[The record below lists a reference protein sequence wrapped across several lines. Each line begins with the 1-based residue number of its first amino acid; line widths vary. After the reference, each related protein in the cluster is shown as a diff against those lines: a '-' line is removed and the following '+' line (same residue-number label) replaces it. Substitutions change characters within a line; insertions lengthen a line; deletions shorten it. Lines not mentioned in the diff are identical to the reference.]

1 MKFKTA
7 LLFLFFCAELCA
19 YTPENVF
26 VIANSTSK
34 KSMELAETYC
44 RKRNIPSENIIALNL
59 KEAPD
64 ITRELYERQIAIP
77 VYEAL
82 KKSGKIS
89 ALNGTNIPKEALV
102 TQSQV
107 EAMTICKGVPFI
119 IRPEIAEMKGE
130 KKNYIKND
138 AASVDSELA
147 MLLQGSYQLNGFRKN
162 PAAGMELSMDMAK
175 ILKLIPIGRLDG
187 HTYEAAKSVLESA
200 LEAEK
205 KGLRGRAYIDKSK
218 KYKEGDL
225 RLDKTAEELKAQGFD
240 ISIDGNLACMS
251 YTQRFDAPIFYFGWY
266 TFAPIAYFKSKDM
279 LFASGASAQHIY
291 SWSATNLTNT
301 KATWTPN
308 LVSHRAAVSFGY
320 VYEPFLPLTHNS
332 AIYVKSLFQGN
343 CAGIAILAS
352 QMGLSWQ
359 NIAIADPLFEPLK
372 HDLDA
377 QLSDIESGL
386 GDELSQYAAIRK
398 MNLLAEASGKQKAVE
413 FGKTLS
419 EKLPSKFALNWKI
432 SQFLS
437 DLNELDK
444 AIEFAKKSLLETPR
458 VFQNY
463 GLIFEICAFL
473 EAKDKNFDSASI
485 YEEML
490 DSAFKDKNDDFLK
503 VALPYALKRAKFAAK
518 KREKYEGK
526 LNELIPPK
534 PAKK

>member
-107 EAMTICKGVPFI
+107 EAITICKGVPFI

-162 PAAGMELSMDMAK
+162 PAVGMELSMDMAK

-187 HTYEAAKSVLESA
+187 HTYEAAKKVLESA

-240 ISIDGNLACMS
+240 ISIDKNPACMS
-251 YTQRFDAPIFYFGWY
+251 YTQRFDAPVFYFGWY

-279 LFASGASAQHIY
+279 LFASGASAQHI
-291 SWSATNLTNT
+291 
-301 KATWTPN
+301 
-308 LVSHRAAVSFGY
+308 
-320 VYEPFLPLTHNS
+320 
-332 AIYVKSLFQGN
+332 
-343 CAGIAILAS
+343 
-352 QMGLSWQ
+352 
-359 NIAIADPLFEPLK
+359 
-372 HDLDA
+372 
-377 QLSDIESGL
+377 
-386 GDELSQYAAIRK
+386 
-398 MNLLAEASGKQKAVE
+398 
-413 FGKTLS
+413 
-419 EKLPSKFALNWKI
+419 
-432 SQFLS
+432 
-437 DLNELDK
+437 
-444 AIEFAKKSLLETPR
+444 
-458 VFQNY
+458 
-463 GLIFEICAFL
+463 
-473 EAKDKNFDSASI
+473 
-485 YEEML
+485 
-490 DSAFKDKNDDFLK
+490 
-503 VALPYALKRAKFAAK
+503 
-518 KREKYEGK
+518 
-526 LNELIPPK
+526 
-534 PAKK
+534 